1 MSRASK
7 IFFAGSC
14 ALTAGTIWAVHHIQ
28 VTEQANMYQGVIKDE
43 ARVKAKQTQLATQNA
58 SSGQSPSIPS
68 RATAERQLEYE
79 RNLKLQ
85 ESLKR
90 EQHVGTTWEDTRT
103 TKQDARMV

>member
-1 MSRASK
+1 
-7 IFFAGSC
+7 
-14 ALTAGTIWAVHHIQ
+14 
-28 VTEQANMYQGVIKDE
+28 MYQGVIKDE

-58 SSGQSPSIPS
+58 SKALQNGQSPPPIPT
-68 RATAERQLEYE
+68 RAAAERQLEYE

-90 EQHVGTTWEDTRT
+90 EQHVGTTWEDPKT

>member
-1 MSRASK
+1 
-7 IFFAGSC
+7 
-14 ALTAGTIWAVHHIQ
+14 
-28 VTEQANMYQGVIKDE
+28 MYQGVIKDE

-58 SSGQSPSIPS
+58 SSGQLPSIPS

-90 EQHVGTTWEDTRT
+90 EQHVGTTWEDSKT